1 MSRPTNVSVKRAEK
15 NNSPRRTT
23 RAKAKRSPIRQLHAK
38 KVEKAVMPTSFTGA
52 QDRFLRGLGH
62 SLDAVVMLGKEGI
75 TDALVAQTK
84 AQLKAHELIKVKVQ
98 PEAPEDRKEA
108 AELLAKRTG
117 AHVAQVL
124 GRTFLLY
131 LVNPDK
137 NRIVVP
143 DAKALKAAKA
153 VAAKVASDDDSD
165 DGDTQ

>member
-23 RAKAKRSPIRQLHAK
+23 RAKSKRSPIRQLHAK
-38 KVEKAVMPTSFTGA
+38 KVEKAVMPSSFTGA
-52 QDRFLRGLGH
+52 QDRYLRGLGH
-62 SLDAVVMLGKEGI
+62 VLDAVVMIGKEGI
-75 TDALVAQTK
+75 TDALVTQTK
-84 AQLKAHELIKVKVQ
+84 AQLKSHELIKVKVQ
-98 PEAPEDRKEA
+98 AEAPVDRKEA
-108 AELLAKRTG
+108 AETLAKKTR

-143 DAKALKAAKA
+143 DAKAVKAAKA
-153 VAAKVASDDDSD
+153 AAAKAEAEGENSDDL
-165 DGDTQ
+165 Q